1 MIPSTTKPYS
11 MPYSTRIMFFL
22 KGQVVKTNL
31 RPSALGV
38 FLRRKPLIHRV
49 LPPYHLAKGDNELL
63 LVEHGAL
70 SCWI

>member
-1 MIPSTTKPYS
+1 MLH
-11 MPYSTRIMFFL
+11 STRIMSFL

-38 FLRRKPLIHRV
+38 FLRRKPLIRRV